1 MLALNSIEDETPEN
15 FLLMSDSKK
24 SNPIFPIIIFLG
36 GSSIPLQ
43 TSINLEKR
51 SMLGTVDTFMTLD

>member
-24 SNPIFPIIIFLG
+24 SNPIFSIIIFYRREFH
-36 GSSIPLQ
+36 P
-43 TSINLEKR
+43 
-51 SMLGTVDTFMTLD
+51 TLNQ